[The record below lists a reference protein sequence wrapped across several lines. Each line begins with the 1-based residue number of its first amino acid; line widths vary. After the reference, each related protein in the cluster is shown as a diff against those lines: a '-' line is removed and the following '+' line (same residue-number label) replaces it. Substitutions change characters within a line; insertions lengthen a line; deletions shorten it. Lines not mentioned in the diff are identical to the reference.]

1 MGGTGS
7 SLSELGENEFLR
19 RFVGK
24 ESIDDTDPFWEQLL
38 SFSFNIPH
46 SSADARLIEESSQN
60 LCKTLGKILI
70 VTVLRDQYNDTCE
83 ICSYS
88 IIVMILGRR
97 LKQFES

>member
-70 VTVLRDQYNDTCE
+70 VKVRERERAEYDTCH
-83 ICSYS
+83 Y
-88 IIVMILGRR
+88 
-97 LKQFES
+97 Q